1 MTILITYSC
10 YYLIMKRMT
19 NRSMLNPVHMIKF
32 ENTTKV
38 FGYLSYIY
46 MIKKRVLAFQKND
59 LVKNR
64 ITISEQKIPGISKW
78 GIRNKIISNS
88 AAFFNKRSPSQNAE
102 LQSVLYPV
110 NAYQEDLKDN
120 CSARNKSFCQR
131 CIV

>member
-1 MTILITYSC
+1 MKKSAVIAIVVCVKIWCDLNNRLKKYS
-10 YYLIMKRMT
+10 
-19 NRSMLNPVHMIKF
+19 MIFKNIAKIIFRVEDHLKF

-102 LQSVLYPV
+102 LQSALSLSPI
-110 NAYQEDLKDN
+110 K
-120 CSARNKSFCQR
+120 KT
-131 CIV
+131 